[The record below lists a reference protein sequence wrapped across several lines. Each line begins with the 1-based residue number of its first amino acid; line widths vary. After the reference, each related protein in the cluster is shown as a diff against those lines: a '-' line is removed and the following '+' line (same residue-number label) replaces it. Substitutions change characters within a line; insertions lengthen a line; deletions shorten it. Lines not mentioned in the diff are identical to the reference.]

1 MQGAYGLYSHIRSN
15 RRRSMAMIG
24 GLFVLVYLM
33 TFGLSL
39 AFEALQGR
47 GTLEMFFARAWHDM
61 LAGMPAATIG
71 VALWLAFS
79 YRFHQKLIDLATGS
93 HGLARGDDPH
103 LYNLLENLCISRGIT
118 MPQLKIIES
127 DQLNAFASGMN
138 DRQYAV
144 SVTRGLLA
152 TLDDRELEAVL
163 AHELT
168 HIRNG
173 DVKLMVV
180 ATIMAGVISFV
191 GEMLF
196 RWLSY
201 GGRINMGSRG
211 RSDERDSKPN
221 QAMAALLIAFA
232 IIAIAWLLSLV
243 LKFGLSRS
251 REFLADAGAVELT
264 KDPDAMISAL
274 LKIDGRA
281 ELPGVPSGIMEMCIE
296 NEKRGVADLFAT
308 HPSIEA
314 RVRALEQTAGGRRPQ
329 PSVPFLPPEAE
340 APAAPVAQPWGPQPH
355 GPWG

>member
-15 RRRSMAMIG
+15 RRRSMLMIG
-24 GLFVLVYLM
+24 GLFLLVYLM

-39 AFEALQGR
+39 GLEALSGY
-47 GTLEMFFARAWHDM
+47 GTLDMFLARAWRDM

-71 VALWLAFS
+71 VGLWLAFS
-79 YRFHQKLIDLATGS
+79 YRFHQTLIDLVTDS
-93 HGLARGDDPH
+93 HGLARGDDPR

-127 DQLNAFASGMN
+127 SQLNAFASGMN
-138 DRQYAV
+138 EKQYAV
-144 SVTRGLLA
+144 SVTRGLLEA
-152 TLDDRELEAVL
+152 LDDRELEAVL

-196 RWLSY
+196 RWFHY
-201 GGRINMGSRG
+201 GGRIDMGSKRDG
-211 RSDERDSKPN
+211 DRRDSKPN
-221 QAMAALLIAFA
+221 QAMAALLIAA
-232 IIAIAWLLSLV
+232 VIIAVAWALSLV

-274 LKIDGRA
+274 LKIEGRA
-281 ELPGVPSGIMEMCIE
+281 ELASVPSGIMEMCIE
-296 NEKRGVADLFAT
+296 NEKRGLADLFAT

-314 RVRALEQTAGGRRPQ
+314 RVRALEQTAGGRRPP
-329 PSVPFLPPEAE
+329 PSVPFLPPEGE
-340 APAAPVAQPWGPQPH
+340 APAPPAAQPWGSQPR